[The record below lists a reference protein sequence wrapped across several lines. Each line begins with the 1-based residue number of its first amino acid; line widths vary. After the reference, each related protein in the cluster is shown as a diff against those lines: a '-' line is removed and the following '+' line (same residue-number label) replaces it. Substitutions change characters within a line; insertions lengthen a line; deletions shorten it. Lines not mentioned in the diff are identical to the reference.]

1 MSLLGREQRS
11 YQGQS
16 TYNPFERP
24 SMPLASLAL
33 DGILGSGAGGA
44 GEAVDPL
51 AGIAV
56 PTAFR
61 CIAIISTV
69 VASCT
74 VEVISKTGDADR
86 WDVLDN
92 LVSYTAFEIQ
102 EILAA
107 HLAGWG
113 NFCARKVKSAAG
125 TLIDLQPIDP
135 ADIEIKRIKGK
146 KIFRIKKRD
155 ADGKPVMSAS
165 QPNMGLYEDLTES
178 EVFHIPGFGFDGL
191 KGVSPILMA
200 GQMFGTAIAA
210 DKLAG
215 RFYSNG
221 QQLSGVIKVKAPLA
235 NQSQADAIK
244 HQWNSNHAG
253 IGNAGGVAVL
263 DSETDFMPITISPDA
278 LQFLQS
284 RQWQASEVAKMFGI
298 PAFMISEQTT
308 WGTGIEQQWQG
319 FVTMTLRSYT
329 DRTEQ
334 RFTREFLPRGK
345 YAEFDLDRLMRGSM
359 MERYQA
365 YGQAIGWGW
374 MARNEARV
382 KERMK
387 KLPGLDEPLEPQ
399 SMNGALADGPMM
411 PGNTAGAANAK
422 TNDSPA
428 PADDTPKDNGK

>member
-1 MSLLGREQRS
+1 MTLFNTRS
-11 YQGQS
+11 FTGNGS
-16 TYNPFERP
+16 FNPFERP

-33 DGILGSGAGGA
+33 DGILGSGSGGA
-44 GEAVDPL
+44 GESVEPMDGL
-51 AGIAV
+51 AI
-56 PTAFR
+56 PTAYR
-61 CIAIISTV
+61 CVAIISTL
-69 VASCT
+69 VATCT
-74 VEVISKTGDADR
+74 VEVISKNGDADR

-92 LVSYTAFEIQ
+92 LLSYTAFEIQ

-113 NFCARKVKSAAG
+113 NFCARKIKSLTG

-135 ADIEIKRIKGK
+135 ADVHILRIRGK

-155 ADGKPVMSAS
+155 ADGKLLMDAS
-165 QPNMGLYEDLTES
+165 QPNRGITEDLTEA
-178 EVFHIPGFGFDGL
+178 EIFHIPGFGFDGL

-200 GQMFGTAIAA
+200 GRMFGTTIAA

-215 RFYSNG
+215 RFYSHG
-221 QQLSGVIKVKAPLA
+221 QQLSGIIKVKAPLA
-235 NQSQADAIK
+235 NQSQADGIK
-244 HQWNSNHAG
+244 HNWNSNHSG
-253 IGNAGGVAVL
+253 VGNAGGVAVL
-263 DSETDFMPITISPDA
+263 DAETDFQNITISPNA
-278 LQFLQS
+278 LQFLES
-284 RQWQASEVAKMFGI
+284 RQWQASEVAKMLGI
-298 PAFMISEQTT
+298 PPFMISEQTT

-365 YGQAIGWGW
+365 YGQGIGWGW
-374 MARNEARV
+374 ITRAEVRA

-387 KLPGLDEPLEPQ
+387 KIPGLDKPLEPQ

-411 PGNTAGAANAK
+411 PGNTAGAANAQTK
-422 TNDSPA
+422 PA
-428 PADDTPKDNGK
+428 PNDQNVKDAGK